1 MSRDILISLID
12 RDPKQPRQTF
22 DPVALDELAQSM
34 AANGLAVPILLRP
47 AGDRFIIVHG
57 ERRYRAACSL
67 GWATI
72 PADVRDVPPDEAR
85 WLSLLENIQR
95 SDLSPIEEAR
105 AYQSHLADGL
115 TQTQLA
121 QRIGKGQSYIAQK
134 LRLLT
139 LPDPLQLLLDRKA
152 ITEGHARQLLKLK
165 GMYTEEFTCDFPPE
179 AWLFEDKEGE
189 QYDLSHRVWMAVVN
203 ARLEDNPPVP
213 WQGLMPRDATQ
224 AVLVRDACHAL
235 NAYLARH
242 GGIVPLWEYAAFW
255 WAVAS
260 VTAGLSVAML
270 DKGLDT
276 WYERFASAVLWW
288 DYHGKGQEP
297 PTGKST
303 RDRLN
308 IMEYWCYQAD
318 LRHGLVLDHLEEKGI
333 PDDLFL
339 NVVKKV
345 FAQDYYILP
354 SAMQEWGNAYQNYI
368 ELKTKMDEESSS
380 RWYVT

>member
-1 MSRDILISLID
+1 MSRDIPVSLID

-72 PADVRDVPPDEAR
+72 PADVRDVPPEEAR
-85 WLSLLENIQR
+85 WLSLIENIQR

-179 AWLFEDKEGE
+179 AWLFQDREGE
-189 QYDLSHRVWMAVVN
+189 TATLETRVGMTIIQ
-203 ARLEDNPPVP
+203 ARLEDSPPVP
-213 WQGLMPRDATQ
+213 WQGLIPCDEAQ
-224 AVLVRDACHAL
+224 AGLVRDACHAL
-235 NAYLARH
+235 DAYLARH
-242 GGIVPLWEYAAFW
+242 GGNIPLWEYAAFW
-255 WAVAS
+255 WAVAT
-260 VTAGLSVAML
+260 VTAGISVADL
-270 DKGLDT
+270 AKGLDA
-276 WYERFASAVLWW
+276 WHERFVSALFWW
-288 DYHGKGQEP
+288 EHHGKGQERP
-297 PTGKST
+297 KGKT
-303 RDRLN
+303 PQDTLA
-308 IMEYWCYQAD
+308 IMRYWAYYAD
-318 LRHGLVLDHLEEKGI
+318 LRHGRAIRHLEEKGI
-333 PDDLFL
+333 PR
-339 NVVKKV
+339 NVILDGFRKV
-345 FAQDYYILP
+345 VSLGSYALP
-354 SAMQEWGNAYQNYI
+354 SSLQEWGNGYERYL
-368 ELKTKMDEESSS
+368 ELLEQ
-380 RWYVT
+380 V